1 MSATRVPYG
10 QNGGVRDLATA
21 WRAAARGAGATAD
34 DHAVDAEGS
43 ALLAR
48 WAEPHRHYHTLE
60 HLATVLAVVDE
71 EADRA
76 EHPDLV
82 RLAAWFHDAVYDPR
96 TPGDGNERA
105 SAALAVASL
114 ASLGVRAETIDTVRR
129 LVLLT
134 AGHDVPA
141 GDRDGALLCDA
152 DLAVLGG
159 PPAAY
164 DAYAAAVRE
173 EYGFVPEA
181 EFRAGRAAVIRRLL
195 ELPELYR
202 TPELAERWTEPAR
215 ANLIRELGAL
225 DR

>member
-1 MSATRVPYG
+1 M
-10 QNGGVRDLATA
+10 RDLATA
-21 WRAAARGAGATAD
+21 WRAAAQGAGATAD
-34 DHAVDAEGS
+34 DHTVDAEGS

-48 WAEPHRHYHTLE
+48 WAEPHRRYHTLE
-60 HLATVLAVVDE
+60 HLATLLAIIDE

-76 EHPDLV
+76 DHPDLV

-105 SAALAVASL
+105 SAELALDALVT
-114 ASLGVRAETIDTVRR
+114 LGVPTDAIDTVRR

-134 AGHDVPA
+134 AGHAAPA
-141 GDRDGALLCDA
+141 GDRDGSLLCDA
-152 DLAVLGG
+152 DLAVLAS

-173 EYGFVPEA
+173 EYEFVPEA
-181 EFRAGRAAVIRRLL
+181 EFRAGRAAILRRLL
-195 ELPELYR
+195 ELPALYR
-202 TPELAERWTEPAR
+202 NPDLAERWTEPAR
-215 ANLIRELGAL
+215 ANIIRELGAL

>member
-1 MSATRVPYG
+1 M
-10 QNGGVRDLATA
+10 RDLATA

-60 HLATVLAVVDE
+60 HLATVLSIVDE

-76 EHPDLV
+76 REPDLV
-82 RLAAWFHDAVYDPR
+82 RLAAWFHDAVYDPH

-105 SAALAVASL
+105 SAELAVGTL
-114 ASLGVRAETIDTVRR
+114 VTLGVPTAAIDTVRR

-134 AGHDVPA
+134 AGHAVPA
-141 GDRDGALLCDA
+141 GDADGALLCDA
-152 DLAVLGG
+152 DLAVLAGQ
-159 PPAAY
+159 PAAY
-164 DAYAAAVRE
+164 DAYAAAVRQ
-173 EYGFVPEA
+173 EYEFVPDA
-181 EFRAGRAAVIRRLL
+181 EFRAGRAAILRRLL
-195 ELPELYR
+195 ELPSLYR
-202 TPELAERWTEPAR
+202 IPELAERWNEPAR